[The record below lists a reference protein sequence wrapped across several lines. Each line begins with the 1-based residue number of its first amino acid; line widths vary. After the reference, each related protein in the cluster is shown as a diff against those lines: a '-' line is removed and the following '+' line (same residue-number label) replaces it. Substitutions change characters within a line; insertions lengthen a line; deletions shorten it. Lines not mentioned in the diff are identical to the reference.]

1 MKSSSNFLNTSLSV
15 IIFLLYHTP
24 YQLSHFCGC
33 FTENGVKNFL
43 LLLQVEAPVFPGDK
57 GPGGV
62 YDKLHD
68 TFLKL
73 LYLNNHV
80 ITPPVSVYMQQGLSR
95 KEFYKHANAACCGR
109 PAIPVITEVIKLSS
123 GF

>member
-1 MKSSSNFLNTSLSV
+1 MKSSSNFLNTSRSV

-24 YQLSHFCGC
+24 CQLSHFCDC
-33 FTENGVKNFL
+33 FIGDHIENFL

-73 LYLNNHV
+73 LYLNNRV
-80 ITPPVSVYMQQGLSR
+80 ITPLVSVYMQQDLSR
-95 KEFYKHANAACCGR
+95 KEFYKHADAACCG
-109 PAIPVITEVIKLSS
+109 
-123 GF
+123 

>member
-1 MKSSSNFLNTSLSV
+1 MRSSSNFLNISRSV
-15 IIFLLYHTP
+15 IISPLYHTP
-24 YQLSHFCGC
+24 CQLSHFCDC
-33 FTENGVKNFL
+33 FIGEGMENLL

-73 LYLNNHV
+73 LYLNNGV
-80 ITPPVSVYMQQGLSR
+80 IIPPISVYMQQGLSR
-95 KEFYKHANAACCGR
+95 KEFYKHADAACCGR
-109 PAIPVITEVIKLSS
+109 PAIPVIAEVIKLSS